1 MQSVPIITKVVMLNP
16 THDGDVLNDL
26 RQVFG
31 FLPGTPVSSTNK
43 NDRND
48 ITEILLIV
56 ALKTMTKTIK
66 FNLMYASGFVFVIS
80 DRSYKDSVWCTNVGG

>member
-1 MQSVPIITKVVMLNP
+1 VQSVPIITKVVILNP

-26 RQVFG
+26 RQVFR

-43 NDRND
+43 TDRHD

-66 FNLMYASGFVFVIS
+66 FNLMYGSGFLCYF
-80 DRSYKDSVWCTNVGG
+80 R